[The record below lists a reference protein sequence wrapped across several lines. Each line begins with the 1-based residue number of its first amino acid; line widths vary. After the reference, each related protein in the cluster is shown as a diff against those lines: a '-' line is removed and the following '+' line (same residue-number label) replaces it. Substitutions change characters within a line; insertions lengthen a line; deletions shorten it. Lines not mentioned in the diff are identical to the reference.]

1 MNTLIKIIYVLV
13 VVFIQMHIINVFLF
27 PICKDNDEGNPFS
40 LTIES
45 EGNIIERKCSSSFS
59 ETYKYYIEDKI
70 CLKEVDEC
78 EDLLIELDTNKC
90 VESCIE
96 TQFKYY
102 NKCRDNCPSGNE
114 RYISPNN
121 DVWII
126 VQKK

>member
-1 MNTLIKIIYVLV
+1 
-13 VVFIQMHIINVFLF
+13 MHIINVFLF

-90 VESCIE
+90 VESSIE
-96 TQFKYY
+96 TQFKYD
-102 NKCRDNCPSGNE
+102 NKCQDNCSSGNE
-114 RYISPNN
+114 RYISHNN